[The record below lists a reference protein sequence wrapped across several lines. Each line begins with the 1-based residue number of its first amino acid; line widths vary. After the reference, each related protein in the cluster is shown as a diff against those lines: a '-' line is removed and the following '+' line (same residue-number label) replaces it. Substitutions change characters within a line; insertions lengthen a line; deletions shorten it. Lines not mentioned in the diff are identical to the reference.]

1 MHVFYN
7 KNQNNNLPV
16 DNMQNQ
22 LQHEPFLIP
31 MNMDYNWWGFAY
43 DANDM
48 IEQHEQ
54 VLKYRHFFD
63 DDFPEEI
70 NDRYFQPQ
78 NIANNHQ
85 INILTAGECAA
96 REYNNVKRQFNGD
109 KDVMELKNVVLYGS
123 YFQTLP
129 VFEYGDTTARFKIF
143 TTPSILL
150 PGSEG
155 REYRIHNIRNSH
167 RNIIFFDSEDNIELI
182 FQYIQLCRET
192 KNPYI
197 ILAPI
202 INQIYQAPCLN
213 NVR

>member
-1 MHVFYN
+1 
-7 KNQNNNLPV
+7 
-16 DNMQNQ
+16 
-22 LQHEPFLIP
+22 
-31 MNMDYNWWGFAY
+31 
-43 DANDM
+43 M